1 MIYEDGGPKPTL
13 DVHTEDLE
21 LVCRVLAS
29 PLDSWFAGRVERL
42 AQRALGMSI

>member
-42 AQRALGMSI
+42 AQRPLGMLI